1 MKNEE
6 KEPPNVADTLLN
18 IHINSSLSLY
28 DNFLQISIRLKNKLR
43 FKIYHSLE
51 KCEELWRQFSP
62 NESLFDLWEFRYQW
76 YLSYQ
81 YVPYFITIEDNVKP
95 IALFPL
101 WFDSKKNRFEWF
113 GSDWMEDNRF
123 FVKDE
128 QFIEIFFRLV
138 SLLSTKIYL
147 NAILPINSYS
157 KFLSKDTS
165 KYTLNLKEFTSMD
178 QFLTTLDKKMRYKF
192 KKDYLEISSLN
203 PKIIF
208 IDNPTLNDLQDLK
221 KLSSQRFN
229 GVDRDKSDLV
239 ITERFYTYLNII
251 NSKQK
256 YKIWFLKVY
265 IQNYLAVV
273 DMIISY
279 KKVYYPLKGAS
290 DVERFSGIGNFINYY
305 EIKDAIKNKYEK
317 IDFLQGD
324 YNWKHFYLKE
334 IPLLKYQK

>member
-1 MKNEE
+1 MENEE
-6 KEPPNVADTLLN
+6 KEPPGSFQKLLN
-18 IHINSSLSLY
+18 TRINYLRLN
-28 DNFLQISIRLKNKLR
+28 NFPLISERIKNKLK
-43 FKIYHSLE
+43 FGIYHSVE
-51 KCEELWRQFSP
+51 KCEELWRQFST

-81 YVPYFITIEDNVKP
+81 YTPYFLTIEDNAKP
-95 IALFPL
+95 IALLPL
-101 WFDSKKNRFEWF
+101 WFNPNKKRFEWF
-113 GSDWMEDNRF
+113 GGDWMEDNKF

-128 QFIEIFFRLV
+128 RFIKIFFRLM
-138 SLLSTKIYL
+138 SLLPIKIYL
-147 NAILPINSYS
+147 NAILPIKYHH

-165 KYTLNLKEFTSMD
+165 KYTHDLKNFSNMD
-178 QFLTTLDKKMRYKF
+178 QFLTTLDKKIRYKF

-208 IDNPTLNDLQDLK
+208 INNPTLSDLRDLK
-221 KLSSQRFN
+221 KLNTQRFN
-229 GVDRDKSDLV
+229 GVNRDNSDL
-239 ITERFYTYLNII
+239 IIKERFQTYLNII
-251 NSKQK
+251 KFRKK
-256 YKIWFLKVY
+256 YKIWFLKVF

-279 KKVYYPLKGAS
+279 NKIYYPLKGAS

-305 EIKDAIKNKYEK
+305 EIKDAIENKYEK

-334 IPLLKYQK
+334 TPLLKYQK